1 LLSLLQKNKFTL
13 LSLFIV
19 TVTAVFS
26 TGFLHPDE
34 HFQILELL
42 KIKLEGKI
50 IDPTIF
56 NWDYHLRIRSWLQP
70 FIYYTLLFPVKFLDG
85 FQMALLIRLFNGLFG
100 LYALLEFI
108 RLIAPRKEHYPIL
121 LLTLLTWFVPLL
133 MVRTNS
139 ESLSTSL
146 FLLGFSFYEKKR
158 KPFSMIFLSLSFLVR
173 YQMALV
179 ICPLILLDLL
189 RKKICPFTLIKMSL
203 CFILMVSFGSLVD
216 YWGYG
221 VWSLTPYNY
230 FFENLIQDK
239 ASSFGVSPFY
249 YYLYKP
255 LIKGVPPL
263 SLLVFA
269 CGGIFIWKRRTDSLS
284 IALLCF
290 FIVHSLIPHKE
301 VRFLNFIYVVMAV
314 YSATWLITAK
324 KKKLISLFI
333 ILNFIIMM
341 KTSLFPAHS
350 RIGLYQHVAETRDVR
365 LFTPAG
371 YPPFRFTMPFY
382 MNREIE
388 TKALDPKTKRLERK
402 VLSST
407 FEQYMRFKA
416 QENCKLEYA
425 QYPAWI
431 KRFNFFNWLK
441 RSSFHAIWS
450 CQAYKPK

>member
-1 LLSLLQKNKFTL
+1 
-13 LSLFIV
+13 
-19 TVTAVFS
+19 
-26 TGFLHPDE
+26 
-34 HFQILELL
+34 
-42 KIKLEGKI
+42 
-50 IDPTIF
+50 
-56 NWDYHLRIRSWLQP
+56 
-70 FIYYTLLFPVKFLDG
+70 
-85 FQMALLIRLFNGLFG
+85 
-100 LYALLEFI
+100 
-108 RLIAPRKEHYPIL
+108 
-121 LLTLLTWFVPLL
+121 
-133 MVRTNS
+133 
-139 ESLSTSL
+139 
-146 FLLGFSFYEKKR
+146 
-158 KPFSMIFLSLSFLVR
+158 
-173 YQMALV
+173 
-179 ICPLILLDLL
+179 
-189 RKKICPFTLIKMSL
+189 
-203 CFILMVSFGSLVD
+203 
-216 YWGYG
+216 
-221 VWSLTPYNY
+221 
-230 FFENLIQDK
+230 
-239 ASSFGVSPFY
+239 
-249 YYLYKP
+249 
-255 LIKGVPPL
+255 
-263 SLLVFA
+263 
-269 CGGIFIWKRRTDSLS
+269 
-284 IALLCF
+284 
-290 FIVHSLIPHKE
+290 
-301 VRFLNFIYVVMAV
+301 MAV